1 MTCTNCPPIIQ
12 KYGADP
18 ANVQWV
24 LVRGDTAVIRVDFL
38 ELNETAYDTTG
49 WTYASTAYDP
59 IADVTHN
66 LNVDAVDNYVT
77 ITAPAGIT
85 ELWGTGA
92 NAVVAELS
100 FDLEV
105 TIPVEGEDDTI
116 WTPVIGTICV
126 LGDITGGSL

>member
-12 KYGADP
+12 KYGVDP

-24 LVRGDTAVIRVDFL
+24 VVRGDTAVIRVDFL
-38 ELNETAYDTTG
+38 ELDETAYNTTG

-59 IADVTHN
+59 VADVTHT
-66 LNVDAVDNYVT
+66 LNVEATDNYVT
-77 ITAPAGIT
+77 ITAPANIT
-85 ELWGTGA
+85 ELWGTGS
-92 NAVVAELS
+92 NAVVAELG

-105 TIPVEGEDDTI
+105 TVPEVGDDTI